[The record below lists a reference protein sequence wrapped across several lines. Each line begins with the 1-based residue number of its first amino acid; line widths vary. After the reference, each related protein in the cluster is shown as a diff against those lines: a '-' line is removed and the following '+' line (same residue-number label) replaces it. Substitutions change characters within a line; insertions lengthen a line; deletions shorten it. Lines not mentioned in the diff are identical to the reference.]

1 MNRHYRIL
9 ALAVTLGLASTAFAQ
24 GSNPNSRGGA
34 ERDPFGAGSVTAG
47 PRSTAPMGNNTFGQ
61 SGLARPTPRSTVVTV
76 TPVPEPSQWAM
87 MLAGLGLVGWMVRRN
102 GKQRP

>member
-1 MNRHYRIL
+1 MTRRYRIL
-9 ALAVTLGLASTAFAQ
+9 TVAITLGLASTAFAQ

-34 ERDPFGAGSVTAG
+34 DRDPFGAGAVTSG
-47 PRSTAPMGNNTFGQ
+47 PRTTLGNNAFGQ
-61 SGLARPTPRSTVVTV
+61 SGLARPAPRSTGVTV

-102 GKQRP
+102 AKNPS

>member
-1 MNRHYRIL
+1 MNRHYPIL
-9 ALAVTLGLASTAFAQ
+9 AVAVTLGIASAAFAQ

-34 ERDPFGAGSVTAG
+34 DRDPFGAGSVTAG
-47 PRSTAPMGNNTFGQ
+47 PRSTDIGSNAFGQ
-61 SGLARPTPRSTVVTV
+61 SGLGRATPRTTVVSV

-102 GKQRP
+102 TKNRS